1 MKIEQIDLKAYGHFT
16 HQRLVLG
23 AAANLHII
31 CGPNEAGKTTLWRAI
46 NGALFG
52 IAERTQDAFLH
63 DTRKLRI
70 GLTLSARSGERLAVM
85 RRKGRVNTLL
95 SYDPATGNELP
106 DAVPEDRLRDWL
118 GGLSQ
123 GLFLA
128 MFSLDHDALVRGGE
142 ALAQGKGDAGESLFE
157 AGAGLTSIRALR
169 ATLDREAD
177 TLFKPR
183 ASTSAI
189 YRALSDYDESRRQ
202 AKDAAVRPAE
212 WSAAR
217 SAMEAASKGY
227 EAARLEQ
234 ARLQKEARRL
244 ERLAAILPDV
254 AALELA
260 QQRLGEL
267 AGVPML
273 PPSAPTERVAAV
285 TKKTEALGAERAAA
299 QRLQQHQT
307 ELAAI
312 QLNDAVLADAEAIEA
327 IHHATAA
334 YRDAGIQSAKA
345 DAAIAAARSDLDVI
359 LRQIAGD
366 EKPIDARQWIP
377 DPTRTAKIRALITSG
392 ATLKASHQA
401 QLKTQREKK
410 LEVDQL
416 DAEILSLGQEDGSED
431 LGAYLDS
438 IADHGDPEARA
449 QQLEDEVAAMA
460 AKLNGEARGL
470 RMPSAES
477 VAQTTLPLD
486 AELQSCKAA
495 DEELRRRAR
504 SIREAIEKIED
515 DLAALQGDI
524 KGLEVRGDVPTR
536 EAVAGERDTRNA
548 LWLGIRRH
556 FMPTGGEP
564 VPTDPPPPAERY
576 EHAVTCADD
585 AADGLFADAERATRY
600 AEFRVREAQMQN
612 GLGLERQRDAS
623 VAREQEDLDRRWS
636 TLLSAHSLPS
646 LKISEAAQW
655 VAKREAFLQKFDA
668 HLAKRQEA
676 QQRRKLAQ
684 EIRTRLGEIYGA
696 MNRPAPAAT
705 ERLSEASARAR
716 RIAKRHTEQLAQ
728 RQLKASQRAN
738 ADAALKHA
746 LAAAAASGTQLDAWT
761 TQWAAAMAAIRLAGE
776 ASEEEATARLQQWS
790 DLTLAHATLDR
801 ARKEQRSAR
810 IQTDDY
816 ESRLAQTWQRIRGEM
831 LPTDGRSH
839 DLLAADLY
847 RELTVTRSRQE
858 KKNTLTQQ
866 MADDRQA
873 VDDARQAA
881 VDATLAID
889 KLFLLAACNTID
901 RLELVEG
908 QSAQRAALTA
918 EVREIETR
926 LVKSAGLP
934 LAEVL
939 KQAAGQD
946 PDAVA
951 DALNDSVQENERN
964 ATTVQQRHESY
975 LAARQTFDRMDGS
988 AVAAD
993 AQQKTAQHAARIV
1006 ELGADYAASRIA
1018 SAVLA
1023 QVIEAYQKR
1032 NQGPLIEQAS
1042 ERFAIITS
1050 GRYAG
1055 IVIDYDEER
1064 QILKAVR
1071 ADGERLR
1078 MEQLSTGRRDQ
1089 LFLALR
1095 LAAIEGH
1102 VGNGEP
1108 LPVIVDDIMIQFDD
1122 EAAAATFKVLADLSQ
1137 RTQVLFLTHHA
1148 HLLDVAEASIGAS
1161 AYQAH
1166 RLSA

>member
-1 MKIEQIDLKAYGHFT
+1 MRIEQIDLRAYGHFNN
-16 HQRLVLG
+16 QRLLLG
-23 AAANLHII
+23 GGANLHII

-63 DTRKLRI
+63 EARKLRV
-70 GLTLSARSGERLAVM
+70 GLSLRARSGERLAVM

-95 SYDPATGNELP
+95 KYDPASGNEL
-106 DAVPEDRLRDWL
+106 AETVPEDRLRDWL

-142 ALAQGKGDAGESLFE
+142 ALAQGRGDAGESLFE

-169 ATLDREAD
+169 ARLDREAE

-189 YRALSDYDESRRQ
+189 YRALADYEASRRQ

-217 SAMEAASKGY
+217 SAMDAASKDY
-227 EAARLEQ
+227 EAVRVEQ
-234 ARLQKEARRL
+234 ASLQKEARRL

-260 QQRLGEL
+260 QQQLAEL
-267 AGVPML
+267 ASVPML

-285 TKKTEALGAERAAA
+285 TKKAEALGAERTAS

-307 ELAAI
+307 DLAAI
-312 QLNDAVLADAEAIEA
+312 QINDAVLADAEAIEA
-327 IHHATAA
+327 IHHATNA
-334 YRDAGIQSAKA
+334 YRDAGVQSAKA
-345 DAAIAAARSDLDVI
+345 DAAIAAAQSDFDFI
-359 LRQIAGD
+359 LRQIVGD
-366 EKPIDARQWIP
+366 DKPIDPLQWLP
-377 DPTRTAKIRALITSG
+377 DPTRTAKVRALITSG
-392 ATLKASHQA
+392 ATLKATHKA
-401 QLKTQREKK
+401 HLRTQREKK

-416 DAEILSLGQEDGSED
+416 DAEILSLAHEDCAED

-449 QQLEDEVAAMA
+449 QQLEDEAAAAA
-460 AKLNGEARGL
+460 AKLDSEARGL
-470 RMPSAES
+470 KMPSAES

-486 AELQSCKAA
+486 AELQSCKSA
-495 DEELRRRAR
+495 DEELRRRTR
-504 SIREAIEKIED
+504 SIREAIEKIEN

-536 EAVAGERDTRNA
+536 EAVVGERDTRNA

-556 FMPTGGEP
+556 FMPTTGEP

-612 GLGLERQRDAS
+612 GLGLERERGAS
-623 VAREQEDLDRRWS
+623 VAREQEDLDQSW
-636 TLLSAHSLPS
+636 TALLSAHSLPS
-646 LKISEAAQW
+646 LKITEALQW
-655 VAKREAFLQKFDA
+655 VAKREAFLQKFAA
-668 HLAKRQEA
+668 HQTKQQEA
-676 QQRRKLAQ
+676 QQRRTLAQ
-684 EIRTRLGEIYGA
+684 DIRTRLCEIHA
-696 MNRPAPAAT
+696 LMNRPAPAAT
-705 ERLSEASARAR
+705 ERISEILARAR
-716 RIAKRHTEQLAQ
+716 AVAKRHAEQLAQ
-728 RQLKASQRAN
+728 RQLKASHRAK

-746 LAAAAASGTQLDAWT
+746 VAAASASGAQLDAWT
-761 TQWAAAMAAIRLAGE
+761 TQWGAAMAAIRLAGE
-776 ASEEEATARLQQWS
+776 ASEEEASARLQQWL
-790 DLTLAHATLDR
+790 DLTQAHDTLDR
-801 ARKEQRSAR
+801 SRSEQRSAR
-810 IQTDDY
+810 IQIDDY
-816 ESRLAQTWQRIRGEM
+816 ESRLLRTWQGIRGGV
-831 LPTDGRSH
+831 LPADGRSH

-847 RELTVTRSRQE
+847 RELTLTRSLQE

-866 MADDRQA
+866 IVDDQQA
-873 VDDARQAA
+873 VDEARQSA

-889 KLFLLAACNTID
+889 KLLLLAGGVTVD

-908 QSAQRAALTA
+908 QSAQRSALTA

-951 DALNDSVQENERN
+951 DALNDSGQENELK
-964 ATTVQQRHESY
+964 AAAVQQRHESY

-988 AVAAD
+988 AAAAD

-1006 ELGADYAASRIA
+1006 ELSADYAASRIA

-1023 QVIEAYQKR
+1023 QVIDAYQKR

-1050 GRYAG
+1050 GRYTG

-1148 HLLDVAEASIGAS
+1148 HLLDVAETSIGAG